1 METFYNSKGEAIA
14 YVDRDGKSIY
24 LFNGKPVAWLSKN
37 RVYGYNGRY
46 LGWYQMGWV
55 YDRAGKPAL
64 FTSEASGGPV
74 RPARRAR
81 PARGARRARPA
92 RGARQA
98 APARPARSTAWS
110 SLSGSYFF
118 GQ

>member
-1 METFYNSKGEAIA
+1 METLHNNKGEAVA
-14 YVDRDGKSIY
+14 YIYDDGESIY
-24 LFNGKPVAWLSKN
+24 LFNGSPVAWLSDD

-64 FTSEASGGPV
+64 FTREASGGPA

-81 PARGARRARPA
+81 PAHGARRARPA
-92 RGARQA
+92 RRARQA
-98 APARPARSTAWS
+98 APARPARRMSWS
-110 SLSGSYFF
+110 PLSGNQFF
-118 GQ
+118 NQ